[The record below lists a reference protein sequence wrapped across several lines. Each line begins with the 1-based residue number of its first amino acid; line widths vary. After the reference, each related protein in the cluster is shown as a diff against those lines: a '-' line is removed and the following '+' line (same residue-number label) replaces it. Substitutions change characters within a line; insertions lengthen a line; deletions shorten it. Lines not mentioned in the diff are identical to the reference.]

1 MAVRRRRGL
10 GVAALALFAL
20 AALSGSAVARAE
32 EDGVSDPDAGPGGA
46 FGADADPIAVD
57 EDDASDDALPASED
71 VPVHKFETTV
81 VTVGKASGKE
91 KRKEMGAFFL
101 RGDDAAA
108 AATRFVYLNALPLSQ
123 IAHFTE
129 TFAREWE
136 LNVPEESKPRA
147 KRSNRRSTPM
157 GPRAFLERGK
167 RLAAEDKHD
176 ESRFDFAR
184 AVAGVRESV
193 SSADDAAADP
203 DAALT
208 DAERAEAFELL
219 EQHHRKHSRA
229 LNAAEKQREQRENAH
244 EREVSVFRDR
254 RDARA
259 AAAETDA
266 DFFVLWDA
274 RFGEGSTDEVTS
286 SSDTETPSSSRS
298 AQSLAHDLALR
309 AAVAAR
315 DWDRVVEVS
324 RSVER
329 DAALVAE
336 IPETDV
342 PLRRLAL
349 ARAHWHRR
357 EWRSAERA
365 ANACVA
371 AGRVAGDWRRG
382 QVRAVAVATGA
393 YAAIR
398 RGDAEGALKFFAAA
412 KRADPDT
419 PLFKQPYRAIKD
431 AEKLLKDA
439 DLKLERGESRQALE
453 SADEAVAK
461 LRGLGGDDPCAGSS
475 AGCSGLVSVSH
486 LSHGMFSG
494 ADARR
499 CRAHAQMRAFEHAL
513 EACERSLKSLGCADP
528 PASAS
533 AEEAEAMG
541 KACASADPRHR
552 ARALSARAETHVR
565 DAYFEGALLDLRLAS
580 EVIEPSAARGSAEAS
595 RLLRDVREQT
605 ENAERDRRQH
615 ENDRDHFGMLDLP
628 TNLGEL
634 PKERRCEFVKKAYK
648 KAALKWHPDKAME
661 AGKTRAARKMNEMT
675 EARDHVNVKLG
686 AEPRRTRTSSAG
698 SSSPGTG
705 GSGSSSTTSSTTSSS
720 TGSVRR
726 ERTGRGRA
734 GSTGIPGS
742 FEYTFFTL
750 ICVTAFRFRRS
761 FR

>member
-20 AALSGSAVARAE
+20 ATLSGSAVARAE

-57 EDDASDDALPASED
+57 EDDAADDALPASED

-184 AVAGVRESV
+184 AVAGVRERV
-193 SSADDAAADP
+193 SSANDDADP
-203 DAALT
+203 DAAAALT

-219 EQHHRKHSRA
+219 EQHHRTHSRA
-229 LNAAEKQREQRENAH
+229 LNAAEKQREQREKAH

-254 RDARA
+254 REARA

-274 RFGEGSTDEVTS
+274 RFGEGRETDGETEISETETS
-286 SSDTETPSSSRS
+286 SNAETSARSR
-298 AQSLAHDLALR
+298 AHDLALR

-329 DAALVAE
+329 DAALLAE
-336 IPETDV
+336 IPESDV

-365 ANACVA
+365 ANACVS

-393 YAAIR
+393 YASIR
-398 RGDAEGALKFFAAA
+398 RGDADGALKFFAAA

-461 LRGLGGDDPCAGSS
+461 LRGLGGDDPCAGSA

-486 LSHGMFSG
+486 LSHSMFSG

-528 PASAS
+528 PSSAS

-565 DAYFEGALLDLRLAS
+565 DAYFEGALSDLRIAS

-595 RLLRDVREQT
+595 RLLLDVREAT
-605 ENAERDRRQH
+605 ENAERDRRRH

-628 TNLGEL
+628 NNLGEL
-634 PKERRCEFVKKAYK
+634 PKDRRCEFVKKAYK

-686 AEPRRTRTSSAG
+686 CVEPKADLDEQRRQQGAG
-698 SSSPGTG
+698 YGGYGQQQYYQQYYQQQHRQRPPGGHGQRPG
-705 GSGSSSTTSSTTSSS
+705 GQYRHSW
-720 TGSVRR
+720 
-726 ERTGRGRA
+726 E
-734 GSTGIPGS
+734 
-742 FEYTFFTL
+742 F
-750 ICVTAFRFRRS
+750 
-761 FR
+761 